1 MCCFLMLTALCPFLS
16 AQSFVKI
23 VGTDTT
29 VNGIPIQK
37 MRLANLKFVEL
48 EQCQEEQDSLQSRIR
63 TYTGMTNNLRASI
76 TDLKEAN
83 RLGEAALNAKQ
94 KALDISDNQLKGSEK
109 KVGNLR
115 WQRNSVAGVCL
126 ALILKIAFFK

>member
-1 MCCFLMLTALCPFLS
+1 MYLFWVLIAAYCSSS
-16 AQSFVKI
+16 AQSRI
-23 VGTDTT
+23 EINGRDTVAVIT
-29 VNGIPIQK
+29 LSELRI
-37 MRLANLKFVEL
+37 ANVKFVEL
-48 EQCQEEQDSLQSRIR
+48 KQCREESDSLFSQIR
-63 TYTGMTNNLRASI
+63 TYTGLTNNLRASI

-83 RLGEAALNAKQ
+83 RLGEAALGAKQ
-94 KALDISDNQLKGSEK
+94 KALDISDGQLKASEK